1 MESKNFDLRNNENNS
16 SVPPVPGQDLLNFV
30 IKTSES
36 LRLVIQKAKNP
47 VQRLKKRKLN
57 CKYKSI
63 DQNCLKVR
71 MFVQNI
77 QKYLCISLL
86 K

>member
-57 CKYKSI
+57 CKY
-63 DQNCLKVR
+63 
-71 MFVQNI
+71 
-77 QKYLCISLL
+77 
-86 K
+86 